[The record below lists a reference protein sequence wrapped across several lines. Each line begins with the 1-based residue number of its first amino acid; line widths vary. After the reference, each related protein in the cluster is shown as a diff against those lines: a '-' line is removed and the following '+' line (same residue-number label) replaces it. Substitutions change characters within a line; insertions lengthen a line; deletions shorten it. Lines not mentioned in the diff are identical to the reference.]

1 MLASPSFSQGSQ
13 SSGWSEPAALFLVDC
28 LSIGGDILPTRE
40 NKRSSDICP
49 DTVLTTALNRR
60 TDGQMVTLKG
70 RQEEKEE
77 W

>member
-13 SSGWSEPAALFLVDC
+13 SSGWAEPAALSLVVC
-28 LSIGGDILPTRE
+28 LSIRGAILPTRE
-40 NKRSSDICP
+40 DKRSPDICP
-49 DTVLTTALNRR
+49 DTVLTTAMNRV

>member
-1 MLASPSFSQGSQ
+1 M
-13 SSGWSEPAALFLVDC
+13 ALFLVVC
-28 LSIGGDILPTRE
+28 LSIRGAILPNKE
-40 NKRSSDICP
+40 NKRSPDICP
-49 DTVLTTALNRR
+49 DTVLTTAMNGG